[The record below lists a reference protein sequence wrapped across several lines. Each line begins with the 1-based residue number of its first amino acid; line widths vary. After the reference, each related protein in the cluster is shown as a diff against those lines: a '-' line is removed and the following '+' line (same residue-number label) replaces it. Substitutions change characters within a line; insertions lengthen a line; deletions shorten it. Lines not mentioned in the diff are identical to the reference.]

1 MTHPSRIRTLLL
13 AATVTPLLLAG
24 CASTGDPRED
34 SIRNEEMAGQII
46 GGIIGGVV
54 GRQFGDGRGRT
65 AMTVLGATAGAMI
78 GGNIARNRAVS
89 RWEQEAAYRAFE
101 HTPSGQPVEW
111 RDPDSRNYGSYTP
124 QRTYR
129 TTQGTYCR
137 EYSQFVVID
146 GREERAYGTA
156 CRQPDGTW
164 QIRN

>member
-1 MTHPSRIRTLLL
+1 MAQPTPFRPLLAMTLLMPLLL
-13 AATVTPLLLAG
+13 AA
-24 CASTGDPRED
+24 CANTGNPRED
-34 SIRNEEMAGQII
+34 SIRNEEMAGQVI

-89 RWEQEAAYRAFE
+89 RWEREAAYQAFE
-101 HTPSGQPVEW
+101 HTPSGRPVEW
-111 RDPDSRNYGSYTP
+111 RDPDSRSYGSYTP

-129 TTQGTYCR
+129 TNHGTYCR

>member
-1 MTHPSRIRTLLL
+1 MNTSLRLRPWLASTAIASVLL
-13 AATVTPLLLAG
+13 VG
-24 CASTGDPRED
+24 CANTGNPRED
-34 SIRNEEMAGQII
+34 SIRNEEMAGQVI

-101 HTPSGQPVEW
+101 HTPSGQAVEW
-111 RDPDSRNYGSYTP
+111 RDPDTRHHGRFVP

-137 EYSQFVVID
+137 EYTQWVVID

>member
-1 MTHPSRIRTLLL
+1 MTPSSRTRSLLL
-13 AATVTPLLLAG
+13 TAIVAPLLMAG
-24 CASTGDPRED
+24 CANTGNPRED
-34 SIRNEEMAGQII
+34 SIRNEEMAGQIV

-54 GRQFGDGRGRT
+54 GRQFGDGRGRA

-101 HTPSGQPVEW
+101 DTPSGQPVQW
-111 RDPDSRNYGSYTP
+111 RDPDSRNHGSYTP

-129 TTQGTYCR
+129 TNQGGYCR
-137 EYSQFVVID
+137 EYSQWVVID
-146 GREERAYGTA
+146 GREEQAYGTA

-164 QIRN
+164 QIRS

>member
-1 MTHPSRIRTLLL
+1 MAQPSRIRPIL
-13 AATVTPLLLAG
+13 AAVAIAPLLLSG
-24 CASTGDPRED
+24 CANTGNPRED
-34 SIRNEEMAGQII
+34 SIRNEEMAGQVI

-101 HTPSGQPVEW
+101 HTPSGQAVEW
-111 RDPDSRNYGSYTP
+111 RDPDSRDYGSYTP

-129 TTQGTYCR
+129 SAQGSYCR
-137 EYSQFVVID
+137 EYSQRVVID
-146 GREERAYGTA
+146 GREEQAYGTA

-164 QIRN
+164 QVRN

>member
-1 MTHPSRIRTLLL
+1 MQISNRTRPWWCASVLASVLL
-13 AATVTPLLLAG
+13 TG
-24 CASTGDPRED
+24 CANTGNPRED

-78 GGNIARNRAVS
+78 GGNLARNRAVS

-101 HTPSGQPVEW
+101 HTPSGQAVEW
-111 RDPDSRNYGSYTP
+111 RDPDSSHRGSFTP

-129 TTQGTYCR
+129 NTQGSYCR
-137 EYSQFVVID
+137 EYSQWVVID

-156 CRQPDGTW
+156 CRQPDGSW